1 MNHYLRFVRSIA
13 ISSTVFACASGD
25 TATQKQPQTSKDS
38 VKETPAPTLA
48 DTADAGT
55 DHGQDVADAAA
66 LVEADASVK
75 PSGPL
80 APPELPSAFVTA

>member
-25 TATQKQPQTSKDS
+25 TSTQKQPQTAKEP
-38 VKETPAPTLA
+38 VTETPAPTS
-48 DTADAGT
+48 ADAGAA
-55 DHGQDVADAAA
+55 QDKADAAA

-75 PSGPL
+75 ASGPL

>member
-25 TATQKQPQTSKDS
+25 TSTQKQPQTAKEP
-38 VKETPAPTLA
+38 VTETPAPTVA
-48 DTADAGT
+48 DTTDAGT
-55 DHGQDVADAAA
+55 AQDKADAAA
-66 LVEADASVK
+66 LVEADASVIA
-75 PSGPL
+75 SGPL